1 MQVDINII
9 EQKILSLNG
18 GDFQKLC
25 VALFSKKYR
34 DYIDQ
39 TNGGAAGSNKTTK
52 GQPDFVLKK
61 KDSPTFI
68 LVECTTQIDNLE
80 KKIRSDVVACID
92 ESKKG
97 IKIELIKEIIFC
109 YSGRKID
116 NSVYSEIAA
125 DLKKLDID
133 FNAYG
138 IEAIAL
144 EIYNNYQCLAADFL
158 GIQIP
163 FSKCTFE
170 IDEFISE
177 SEYNHLSP
185 SLNKKFDF
193 RESEIKAIEDSFKQ
207 NQFIILSGSAGVGKT
222 MLALEYAK
230 TRVIAGEKWIVIKA
244 IGNPNLEEIRE
255 STCEYD
261 CFVVDDLSSF
271 GKNVPDVIQI
281 LKGKNVIVTSRKYLT
296 NDLED
301 ELKSLGT
308 QYKIFDIG
316 TLSDE
321 NIELLIKDNLG
332 INNNDYLKKI
342 VEVAKGNPR
351 IAFMA
356 AEESIKN
363 GFSALFNDKNVFANY
378 YFDRIKAINN
388 WKSKSEE
395 LLKVIGVVYL
405 LKKMSIDALEGDN
418 SILTFINISKSEFK
432 EAIKFLNDNDV
443 ISLFYD
449 DVVTISDQCL
459 ADYLSY
465 YVFLEKKLFNFSSVI
480 NFFFEKY
487 PDNVVDMI
495 NMLGSM
501 FNSKEGME
509 YIASEVQSSW
519 DTLKQNANVK
529 SLKLFCAK
537 FALMNIDNS
546 LLFLYEHAEEN
557 EDAFL
562 GVTNGSVNW
571 RISTISSLL
580 DVRTRM
586 CCQIIE
592 KMIRSKS
599 IDCQIITDML
609 VQRHGITMK
618 SYYSKYNTQIEMLSF
633 FVDNK
638 EKYSLDFLKQ
648 YCLEMLKFDITY
660 TESKGYK
667 FDFNTLTLRAGD
679 GNLTQL
685 RNKCFDVLFEC
696 DGVYDSLDTYFSC
709 WPQKESAGIFELDL
723 LTIETKLKE
732 KRDRNMIRELIIYLK
747 SKRILDDHGLRWKFM
762 EDSLEE
768 SLSLI
773 SPVIKKSADMPDDT
787 FKERESRRNELVLD
801 EIKASSFD
809 VNFKRFEL
817 FNEIIK
823 FSSLLDSDIIRF
835 AELWFSTFPEKEIYN
850 NIDTFL
856 NFVNIADKFPYYN
869 KLIVDRI
876 IAEVGV
882 NDAYAKIIG
891 STSEEFKGKVI
902 THFFKKSF
910 DIDRATAMVLFD
922 LYLED
927 IKIALPKE
935 FDIGDFLWSKI
946 PFDKIH
952 LFLTK
957 YFNITEQSMNG
968 SYESIFYIQD
978 EECKGVFCYLLSEDI
993 SLLKKVYCLAF
1004 KNDKSY
1010 FDYGGDCLKQIVD
1023 KDKSFSVVVLELLF
1037 QKRTPFEYVRRM
1049 KSIWKCEECISIGN
1063 LMFDF
1068 IRSKMS
1074 PIFFY
1079 NGILMFGFY
1088 SAEGRRE
1095 LISEQLSWLISYL
1108 NSHKDDDSIKYLNA
1122 LVRELGDETKKE
1134 YAKHLINIGVSKDL
1148 FEGFLQ
1154 PASFESYSGSYTL
1167 VINSKISFYQS
1178 LLKVI
1183 PNDISFIYHKQL
1195 VNEKIKNLKAQIQPT
1210 LKYEK
1215 INDL

>member
-1 MQVDINII
+1 MDINII
-9 EQKILSLNG
+9 EQKILSMSG
-18 GDFQKLC
+18 GEFQKLC

-34 DYIDQ
+34 DYINQ
-39 TNGGAAGSNKTTK
+39 TNGGAIGSNKTTK

-61 KDSPTFI
+61 KDSPAFI

-80 KKIRSDVVACID
+80 KKIKSDVEACID
-92 ESKKG
+92 ESKSG
-97 IKIELIKEIIFC
+97 IKTELIKEIIFC

-158 GIQIP
+158 EIQIP

-177 SEYNHLSP
+177 SEKNPFSP

-193 RESEIKAIEDSFKQ
+193 RKSEIKAIEDSFKQ
-207 NQFIILSGSAGVGKT
+207 NQFVILSGSAGVGKT

-321 NIELLIKDNLG
+321 NIESIIKDNLG

-363 GFSALFNDKNVFANY
+363 GFSALFNDKNVFASY
-378 YFDRIKAINN
+378 YFDRIKTINN
-388 WKSKSEE
+388 WKNKSEE
-395 LLKVIGVVYL
+395 LLKVIGVVCL
-405 LKKMSIDALEGDN
+405 LKKTSIDALESDN
-418 SILTFINISKSEFK
+418 SILTFINISKGEFK

-501 FNSKEGME
+501 FNSKDGME

-519 DTLKQNANVK
+519 DTLKQNANIK

-546 LLFLYEHAEEN
+546 LLFLYEHTEEK
-557 EDAFL
+557 EDTFL

-592 KMIRSKS
+592 KMVLSKS

-618 SYYSKYNTQIEMLSF
+618 SYYSKYNTQIEILSF
-633 FVDNK
+633 FIDNK
-638 EKYSLDFLKQ
+638 EKCSLDFLKQ
-648 YCLEMLKFDITY
+648 YCLEMLKFDIIY
-660 TESKGYK
+660 TEGKGNK

-679 GNLTQL
+679 GNLSQL

-709 WPQKESAGIFELDL
+709 WPQEESAGIFELDL
-723 LTIETKLKE
+723 LTIEAKLKE
-732 KRDRNMIRELIIYLK
+732 KRDRDMIRELIIYLK

-787 FKERESRRNELVLD
+787 FKERENRRNELVLD
-801 EIKASSFD
+801 EIMASSFD

-817 FNEIIK
+817 FNKIIK

-835 AELWFSTFPEKEIYN
+835 AELWFTTFPEKEIYN
-850 NIDTFL
+850 NIDIFL
-856 NFVNIADKFPYYN
+856 SFVNIADKFSYYN
-869 KLIVDRI
+869 NLIVDRI

-910 DIDRATAMVLFD
+910 DIDRATAIVLFD

-935 FDIGDFLWSKI
+935 FDIRDFLWSKI

-957 YFNITEQSMNG
+957 YFNISERSMNG
-968 SYESIFYIQD
+968 SYESIFYLQN
-978 EECKGVFCYLLSEDI
+978 EECKGVFCYLLSEDY
-993 SLLKKVYCLAF
+993 SLLEKMYCLIF

-1010 FDYGGDCLKQIVD
+1010 FDYDGDCLKLIVD
-1023 KDKSFSVVVLELLF
+1023 KDKNFSVVVLELLF
-1037 QKRTPFEYVRRM
+1037 QERMSFEYARRM
-1049 KSIWKCEECISIGN
+1049 KSVWECKEYICIGN

-1068 IRSKMS
+1068 IRSKMN

-1079 NGILMFGFY
+1079 NGTIMFGFY
-1088 SAEGRRE
+1088 SAEGRKE
-1095 LISEQLSWLISYL
+1095 LTSKQLSWLISYL
-1108 NSHKDDDSIKYLNA
+1108 NSHKDDNSIKYLNN
-1122 LVRELGDETKKE
+1122 LVRELGDVTKKE
-1134 YAKHLINIGVSKDL
+1134 YAKHLINIDVSKDL
-1148 FEGFLQ
+1148 FEDFLQ
-1154 PASFESYSGSYTL
+1154 PPSFESYSGSYTL
-1167 VINSKISFYQS
+1167 VINSRIAFYQNI
-1178 LLKVI
+1178 LKVI
-1183 PNDISFIYHKQL
+1183 PDDISFIYHKQL
-1195 VNEKIKNLKAQIQPT
+1195 VNEKIKNLKKQIQPT

>member
-1 MQVDINII
+1 MDINII
-9 EQKILSLNG
+9 EQKLLSLNG

-34 DYIDQ
+34 DYVDQ

-52 GQPDFVLKK
+52 GQPDFILKK
-61 KDSPTFI
+61 KDSPAFI

-80 KKIRSDVVACID
+80 KKIRSDVEACID
-92 ESKKG
+92 ESKSG
-97 IKIELIKEIIFC
+97 IKTELIKEIIFC

-125 DLKKLDID
+125 NLKKININ

-144 EIYNNYQCLAADFL
+144 EIYNKYQCLAADFL

-177 SEYNHLSP
+177 SENNHLSP

-230 TRVIAGEKWIVIKA
+230 ARAIAREKWIVIKA

-281 LKGKNVIVTSRKYLT
+281 LKGKNVLVTSRKYLT

-301 ELKSLGT
+301 ELKRLGT

-321 NIELLIKDNLG
+321 NIKLLIKDNLG
-332 INNNDYLKKI
+332 INNNEYLKKI

-388 WKSKSEE
+388 WKNKSEE
-395 LLKVIGVVYL
+395 LLEVIGVVCL
-405 LKKMSIDALEGDN
+405 LKKISIDALESDN

-432 EAIKFLNDNDV
+432 KAIEFLNDNDV

-449 DVVTISDQCL
+449 DVVTIADQCI

-465 YVFLEKKLFNFSSVI
+465 YVFLEKKILDFSSVI

-519 DTLKQNANVK
+519 DALKQNANVK

-537 FALMNIDNS
+537 FALMNVDNS
-546 LLFLYEHAEEN
+546 LLFLYEHAEEK

-562 GVTNGSVNW
+562 GVTNGNFNW
-571 RISTISSLL
+571 RISTLSSLL

-592 KMIRSKS
+592 KMLCSKS
-599 IDCQIITDML
+599 IDCQSITDML
-609 VQRHGITMK
+609 VQRHGITME

-633 FVDNK
+633 FIDNK
-638 EKYSLDFLKQ
+638 EKCSLDFLKQ

-660 TESKGYK
+660 TESKDNK
-667 FDFNTLTLRAGD
+667 LDFNTLTLRAGD
-679 GNLTQL
+679 DNLTQL

-696 DGVYDSLDTYFSC
+696 NCVYDSLDTYFSY

-747 SKRILDDHGLRWKFM
+747 SKRMLDNHGLRWKFM

-773 SPVIKKSADMPDDT
+773 STVIKKSADMPDDT

-801 EIKASSFD
+801 EIKASSFN

-817 FNEIIK
+817 FDEIIK

-835 AELWFSTFPEKEIYN
+835 TELWFSTFSKKEIYN

-922 LYLED
+922 LYLKD

-935 FDIGDFLWSKI
+935 FDIKDFLWSKI

-968 SYESIFYIQD
+968 SYESIFYMQD
-978 EECKGVFCYLLSEDI
+978 EKCKGVFFYLLSEDY
-993 SLLKKVYCLAF
+993 SLLEKMYCLAF
-1004 KNDKSY
+1004 KNNKSY

-1023 KDKSFSVVVLELLF
+1023 KDKNFSVVVLELLF
-1037 QKRTPFEYVRRM
+1037 QNQTPFEYVRRM

-1079 NGILMFGFY
+1079 NGTLMFGFS
-1088 SAEGRRE
+1088 SAEGRKE
-1095 LISEQLSWLISYL
+1095 LISEQLSWLFSYL

-1148 FEGFLQ
+1148 FEDFLQ
-1154 PASFESYSGSYTL
+1154 PALFESYSGSYTL

-1178 LLKVI
+1178 LLEVI
-1183 PNDISFIYHKQL
+1183 PDDISFIYHKQL
-1195 VNEKIKNLKAQIQPT
+1195 VNDQIKNLKSRIQPT

>member
-25 VALFSKKYR
+25 IALFSKKYR
-34 DYIDQ
+34 NYVDQ
-39 TNGGAAGSNKTTK
+39 TNGGAIGSNKTTK

-61 KDSPTFI
+61 KDSPAFI

-80 KKIRSDVVACID
+80 NKIKSDVKACID
-92 ESKKG
+92 ENKSG
-97 IKIELIKEIIFC
+97 IKTEFIQEIIFC

-116 NSVYSEIAA
+116 NSVYSQMAA
-125 DLKKLDID
+125 DLKKLGID

-144 EIYNNYQCLAADFL
+144 EIYNKYQCLAADFL

-177 SEYNHLSP
+177 SEKNHLSP
-185 SLNKKFDF
+185 SLNKKFNF
-193 RESEIKAIEDSFKQ
+193 RELEIKAIEDAFKQ
-207 NQFIILSGSAGVGKT
+207 NQLIILSGSAGVGKT

-230 TRVIAGEKWIVIKA
+230 ARVIAGEKWIVIKA
-244 IGNPNLEEIRE
+244 SGNPNLEEIRE
-255 STCEYD
+255 SICEYD

-271 GKNVPDVIQI
+271 GENVPDVIQI

-296 NDLED
+296 NDLENK
-301 ELKSLGT
+301 LKSLGT
-308 QYKIFDIG
+308 QYKIFNIG

-321 NIELLIKDNLG
+321 NIEFIIKDNLG
-332 INNNDYLKKI
+332 IKNKDYLKKI

-378 YFDRIKAINN
+378 YFDRIKTITN
-388 WKSKSEE
+388 WKNKSEE
-395 LLKVIGVVYL
+395 LLKVIGVVCL

-432 EAIKFLNDNDV
+432 EAIKFLNENDV

-465 YVFLEKKLFNFSSVI
+465 YVFLEKKLLDLSSVI
-480 NFFFEKY
+480 IFFFEKY
-487 PDNVVDMI
+487 PDNVVDML
-495 NMLGSM
+495 NMFGSM

-509 YIASEVQSSW
+509 YIDSEVQSSW
-519 DTLKQNANVK
+519 DILKQNANVE
-529 SLKLFCAK
+529 SQKLFCAK
-537 FALMNIDNS
+537 FALVNIDNS
-546 LLFLYEHAEEN
+546 LLFLYEHAEEK

-562 GVTNGSVNW
+562 GVTNGNIDW

-580 DVRTRM
+580 DVRTKT
-586 CCQIIE
+586 CCQIID
-592 KMIRSKS
+592 KMIHSKS
-599 IDCQIITDML
+599 IDSQIITDML

-618 SYYSKYNTQIEMLSF
+618 SYNSKYSTQMAILSF
-633 FVDNK
+633 FTDSE
-638 EKYSLDFLKQ
+638 EKCSLNFLKQ
-648 YCLEMLKFDITY
+648 YCLEMLKFVITY
-660 TESKGYK
+660 TEIKGNN
-667 FDFNTLTLRAGD
+667 FGFNTLTLGAGD
-679 GNLTQL
+679 SNLSQL

-696 DGVYDSLDTYFSC
+696 DGVYDSLDTYFSY
-709 WPQKESAGIFELDL
+709 WPQNESVGIFELDL
-723 LTIETKLKE
+723 LTIETKSKE
-732 KRDRNMIRELIIYLK
+732 KRDRDMIRELIIYLK
-747 SKRILDDHGLRWKFM
+747 SKQILDYYGLHWKFM

-773 SPVIKKSADMPDDT
+773 YPVIKKSADVSEGT

-817 FNEIIK
+817 FNEIAK

-850 NIDTFL
+850 NIGTFL
-856 NFVNIADKFPYYN
+856 SFVNIADKFPYYN
-869 KLIVDRI
+869 NLIVDRI

-882 NDAYAKIIG
+882 KDAYTKIIG

-910 DIDRATAMVLFD
+910 DFDRVTAMILFD
-922 LYLED
+922 LYLKD

-935 FDIGDFLWSKI
+935 FDIGDFLWSNI

-952 LFLTK
+952 MFLTK
-957 YFNITEQSMNG
+957 YFNISEQSMNG
-968 SYESIFYIQD
+968 SYESIFCLQD
-978 EECKGVFCYLLSEDI
+978 EECKGVFCYLLSKDV
-993 SLLKKVYCLAF
+993 SLLEKMYCLAF
-1004 KNDKSY
+1004 KNGKSY
-1010 FDYGGDCLKQIVD
+1010 FDYDGDCLKQIVD
-1023 KDKSFSVVVLELLF
+1023 KDKNFSVVVLELLF
-1037 QKRTPFEYVRRM
+1037 QERTPFEYVRRM
-1049 KSIWKCEECISIGN
+1049 ESIWKCVEYISIGD

-1068 IRSKMS
+1068 IRSKMN

-1079 NGILMFGFY
+1079 NGTLMFGFY
-1088 SAEGRRE
+1088 STEGRKE

-1108 NSHKDDDSIKYLNA
+1108 NSHKDVDSIKYLNA
-1122 LVRELGDETKKE
+1122 LVRELGDKTKNE

-1148 FEGFLQ
+1148 FEDFLQ
-1154 PASFESYSGSYTL
+1154 PASFESYSGSYTF
-1167 VINSKISFYQS
+1167 VINSRISFYQS

-1183 PNDISFIYHKQL
+1183 PDDISFIYYKQL
-1195 VNEKIKNLKAQIQPT
+1195 VNEKIKNLKDQIQPT

>member
-1 MQVDINII
+1 MNINII
-9 EQKILSLNG
+9 EQRILSLNG

-25 VALFSKKYR
+25 VALLAKKYR

-39 TNGGAAGSNKTTK
+39 TNGGAIGSNKTTK

-80 KKIRSDVVACID
+80 KKIRSDVKACID
-92 ESKKG
+92 ENKSG
-97 IKIELIKEIIFC
+97 IKSELIKEIIFC

-125 DLKKLDID
+125 DLKKINID

-144 EIYNNYQCLAADFL
+144 DIYNKYQCLAADFL
-158 GIQIP
+158 GISIP

-177 SEYNHLSP
+177 SEKNHLSP
-185 SLNKKFDF
+185 SLNKKFNF
-193 RESEIKAIEDSFKQ
+193 RKSEIKVIEDSFKQ
-207 NQFIILSGSAGVGKT
+207 NQLIILSGNAGVGKT

-230 TRVIAGEKWIVIKA
+230 ARVIAGEKWIVIKA

-261 CFVVDDLSSF
+261 CFVIDDLSSF

-301 ELKSLGT
+301 ELKSLGA

-316 TLSDE
+316 TLTNE
-321 NIELLIKDNLG
+321 NIKSIIKDNLG
-332 INNNDYLKKI
+332 INNNEYLKKI

-351 IAFMA
+351 IAFMV

-363 GFSALFNDKNVFANY
+363 GFSALFNDKNVFASY
-378 YFDRIKAINN
+378 YFDRIKTINN
-388 WKSKSEE
+388 WKNKSEE
-395 LLKVIGVVYL
+395 LLKVIGVVCL
-405 LKKMSIDALEGDN
+405 LKKMSIDALECDN

-432 EAIKFLNDNDV
+432 EAIKFLNDSEV

-465 YVFLEKKLFNFSSVI
+465 YVFLEKKLLDYSSVI
-480 NFFFEKY
+480 NFFFEKC

-495 NMLGSM
+495 NMFGSM

-546 LLFLYEHAEEN
+546 LQFLCEHAEEK

-580 DVRTRM
+580 DIRART

-592 KMIRSKS
+592 KMICSKS
-599 IDCQIITDML
+599 IDYQSITDML
-609 VQRHGITMK
+609 VKRHGITMK
-618 SYYSKYNTQIEMLSF
+618 SYYSKYNTQIVVLSF
-633 FVDNK
+633 FIDNN
-638 EKYSLDFLKQ
+638 EKYSLNFLKQ

-660 TESKGYK
+660 TESKGNK
-667 FDFNTLTLRAGD
+667 LDFNTLTLRAGD
-679 GNLTQL
+679 GNLSQL

-696 DGVYDSLDTYFSC
+696 DDVYDSLDTYFSY
-709 WPQKESAGIFELDL
+709 WPQKESVGIFELDL
-723 LTIETKLKE
+723 LTIEAKLKE
-732 KRDRNMIRELIIYLK
+732 KKDRDMIREIIIYLK
-747 SKRILDDHGLRWKFM
+747 SKRILDNHGLRWEFM
-762 EDSLEE
+762 EDSLKEN
-768 SLSLI
+768 LSLI
-773 SPVIKKSADMPDDT
+773 SPIIKSNINMLGDT
-787 FKERESRRNELVLD
+787 FEERERKRNELVLD
-801 EIKASSFD
+801 EIKTSSFD
-809 VNFKRFEL
+809 INFKRFTL
-817 FNEIIK
+817 FNEIVK
-823 FSSLLDSDIIRF
+823 FSSLLGKDTIRF
-835 AELWFSTFPEKEIYN
+835 AELWFSTFTKKEIYN
-850 NIDTFL
+850 SIDTFL
-856 NFVNIADKFPYYN
+856 EFTNIADKSPYYN
-869 KLIVDRI
+869 FLIVDRI

-882 NDAYAKIIG
+882 NNAYAKIIS
-891 STSEEFKGKVI
+891 STSEDFKGRVI
-902 THFFKKSF
+902 TYFFKKSF
-910 DIDRATAMVLFD
+910 EIDMVTSMALFD
-922 LYLED
+922 LYLAN

-935 FDIGDFLWSKI
+935 FDIRDFLWCKI

-957 YFNITEQSMNG
+957 YFDISVQSMNG
-968 SYESIFYIQD
+968 CYESIFNLQD
-978 EECKGVFCYLLSEDI
+978 EECKGMFNHLLSEDV
-993 SLLKKVYCLAF
+993 SLLEKMYCLAF
-1004 KNDKSY
+1004 KNDKSD
-1010 FDYGGDCLKQIVD
+1010 FDYNGDCFKQIVD
-1023 KDKSFSVVVLELLF
+1023 KDNNFSVVVLELLF
-1037 QKRTPFEYVRRM
+1037 QERTPFEYVRRM
-1049 KSIWKCEECISIGN
+1049 KSIWKCEEYISIGN

-1068 IRSKMS
+1068 IRSKMN

-1079 NGILMFGFY
+1079 NGTLMFGFY
-1088 SAEGRRE
+1088 SAEGRKK
-1095 LISEQLSWLISYL
+1095 LTSEQLSWLISYL
-1108 NSHKDDDSIKYLNA
+1108 NLHKDVDSIKYLNA

-1148 FEGFLQ
+1148 FEDFLQ
-1154 PASFESYSGSYTL
+1154 PTSFESYSCSYTL
-1167 VINSKISFYQS
+1167 VINSMISFYQS
-1178 LLKVI
+1178 LLTVI
-1183 PNDISFIYHKQL
+1183 PDDISFIYHKQL
-1195 VNEKIKNLKAQIQPT
+1195 VNQKIKNLKYQIQPT

>member
-1 MQVDINII
+1 MDINII

-18 GDFQKLC
+18 GEFQKLC
-25 VALFSKKYR
+25 VALFAKKYR
-34 DYIDQ
+34 DYIEQ
-39 TNGGAAGSNKTTK
+39 TNGGAIGSNKTTK

-68 LVECTTQIDNLE
+68 LVECTTQIDNL
-80 KKIRSDVVACID
+80 KNKIKSDVEACID
-92 ESKKG
+92 KSG
-97 IKIELIKEIIFC
+97 IKTELIKEIIFC

-116 NSVYSEIAA
+116 NSVYSKIAA
-125 DLKKLDID
+125 DLKKRDID

-144 EIYNNYQCLAADFL
+144 EIYNKYQCLAADFL

-163 FSKCTFE
+163 FSKCTFD

-177 SEYNHLSP
+177 TEKNHLSP
-185 SLNKKFDF
+185 SLNKKFYF

-230 TRVIAGEKWIVIKA
+230 ARMITDEKWIVIKA

-271 GKNVPDVIQI
+271 GKNVLDVIQI

-301 ELKSLGT
+301 ELKNLEA
-308 QYKIFDIG
+308 QYKIFDID

-321 NIELLIKDNLG
+321 NIKLIIKENLG
-332 INNNDYLKKI
+332 INNNEYLKKI

-378 YFDRIKAINN
+378 YFDRIKSINN
-388 WKSKSEE
+388 LKNKSEN
-395 LLKVIGVVYL
+395 LLKVIGIVCL
-405 LKKMSIDALEGDN
+405 LKKMSIDALECN
-418 SILTFINISKSEFK
+418 NPILTFINISKSEFK

-519 DTLKQNANVK
+519 DALKQNANVK

-546 LLFLYEHAEEN
+546 LLFLYEHADEK

-592 KMIRSKS
+592 KMISSKS
-599 IDCQIITDML
+599 IDCQSITDML

-633 FVDNK
+633 FIDNK
-638 EKYSLDFLKQ
+638 GKCSLGFLKQ

-660 TESKGYK
+660 TEDKGNK
-667 FDFNTLTLRAGD
+667 FYFNTLTLRTGD
-679 GNLTQL
+679 GNLSQL

-696 DGVYDSLDTYFSC
+696 GGVYDSLDAYFSC

-732 KRDRNMIRELIIYLK
+732 KRDRDMIRELIIYLK
-747 SKRILDDHGLRWKFM
+747 SKRILDDNGLRWKFM
-762 EDSLEE
+762 ENSLEE

-773 SPVIKKSADMPDDT
+773 YPVIKKSADMPDDT
-787 FKERESRRNELVLD
+787 FKEQERRTELVLD
-801 EIKASSFD
+801 EINASPFD

-817 FNEIIK
+817 LNKIVK
-823 FSSLLDSDIIRF
+823 FSSLFDSDTIRF
-835 AELWFSTFPEKEIYN
+835 AELWFSTFSEKEIYN

-856 NFVNIADKFPYYN
+856 SFVNIADKFSYYN

-876 IAEVGV
+876 IVEVGV
-882 NDAYAKIIG
+882 NDAYAKIIN
-891 STSEEFKGKVI
+891 STSEKFKEKVI
-902 THFFKKSF
+902 THFFKKAF
-910 DIDRATAMVLFD
+910 DLDRTTAMALFD
-922 LYLED
+922 LYLEN

-935 FDIGDFLWSKI
+935 FDIRDFLCSKI

-952 LFLTK
+952 LFLAK
-957 YFNITEQSMNG
+957 YFKISEQSMKG
-968 SYESIFYIQD
+968 SYESIFYLND
-978 EECKGVFCYLLSEDI
+978 EDCKGMFCYLLSEDF
-993 SLLKKVYCLAF
+993 SLLEKLYCLAF

-1010 FDYGGDCLKQIVD
+1010 FDCDGDCLKQIVD
-1023 KDKSFSVVVLELLF
+1023 KDKNFSVVVLELLF
-1037 QKRTPFEYVRRM
+1037 QERAPFEYVRRI
-1049 KSIWKCEECISIGN
+1049 KSIWKCAEYIYIGN

-1074 PIFFY
+1074 SIFFY
-1079 NGILMFGFY
+1079 NGTLMFGFY
-1088 SAEGRRE
+1088 SAEGRKE
-1095 LISEQLSWLISYL
+1095 LNYEQLSWLISYL

-1122 LVRELGDETKKE
+1122 LVRELGNETNKE

-1148 FEGFLQ
+1148 FEDFLQ
-1154 PASFESYSGSYTL
+1154 PAFFESYSDSYTL
-1167 VINSKISFYQS
+1167 VINSKISFCQS

-1183 PNDISFIYHKQL
+1183 PDDISFIYHKQL
-1195 VNEKIKNLKAQIQPT
+1195 VNEKIKNLRDQIQPT

-1215 INDL
+1215 INNM

>member
-1 MQVDINII
+1 MNINII
-9 EQKILSLNG
+9 EQRILSLNG
-18 GDFQKLC
+18 GEFQKLC

-39 TNGGAAGSNKTTK
+39 TNGGAIGSNKTTK

-68 LVECTTQIDNLE
+68 LVECTTLIDNLE
-80 KKIRSDVVACID
+80 NKIKSDIEACID
-92 ESKKG
+92 ESKSG
-97 IKIELIKEIIFC
+97 IKTELIKEIIFC

-125 DLKKLDID
+125 DLKKINID

-144 EIYNNYQCLAADFL
+144 DIYNKYQCLAADFL

-281 LKGKNVIVTSRKYLT
+281 LKGKNVIVTSIKYLT

-363 GFSALFNDKNVFANY
+363 GFSALFNDKNVFASY
-378 YFDRIKAINN
+378 YFDRIKTINN
-388 WKSKSEE
+388 WKNKSEE
-395 LLKVIGVVYL
+395 LLKVIGVVCL
-405 LKKMSIDALEGDN
+405 LKKMSIDALECDN
-418 SILTFINISKSEFK
+418 SILTFINISKSKFK
-432 EAIKFLNDNDV
+432 EAIKFLNDNDI

-465 YVFLEKKLFNFSSVI
+465 YVFLEKKLLDFSSVI
-480 NFFFEKY
+480 NSFFEKY

-495 NMLGSM
+495 NMFGSM
-501 FNSKEGME
+501 FNSKEEME

-546 LLFLYEHAEEN
+546 LLFLYEHTEEK

-562 GVTNGSVNW
+562 DVTNGSVNW

-580 DVRTRM
+580 EVRTRM

-592 KMIRSKS
+592 KMICSKS

-618 SYYSKYNTQIEMLSF
+618 SYYSKYNTQIVILSF
-633 FVDNK
+633 FIDNN

-660 TESKGYK
+660 AESKGNK
-667 FDFNTLTLRAGD
+667 LDFNTLILRAGD
-679 GNLTQL
+679 GNLSQL

-732 KRDRNMIRELIIYLK
+732 KKDRDMIREIIIYLK
-747 SKRILDDHGLRWKFM
+747 SKRILDNHGIRWKFM
-762 EDSLEE
+762 EDCLEE

-773 SPVIKKSADMPDDT
+773 SPVIKKSTDMPDDT

-817 FNEIIK
+817 LNEIIK

-835 AELWFSTFPEKEIYN
+835 AKLWFSTFPEKEIYN
-850 NIDTFL
+850 NIGTFL
-856 NFVNIADKFPYYN
+856 SFVNIADKFPYYN

-882 NDAYAKIIG
+882 KDAYAKIIG
-891 STSEEFKGKVI
+891 STSEEFKGKII
-902 THFFKKSF
+902 TYFFKKSF
-910 DIDRATAMVLFD
+910 EIDRVTSMALFD
-922 LYLED
+922 SYLAN

-935 FDIGDFLWSKI
+935 FDIRDFLWNKL
-946 PFDKIH
+946 PFGKIH
-952 LFLTK
+952 LFLIK
-957 YFNITEQSMNG
+957 YFDISVQSING
-968 SYESIFYIQD
+968 CYESIFYLQD
-978 EECKGVFCYLLSEDI
+978 EECKDMFYHLLAEDV
-993 SLLKKVYCLAF
+993 SLLEKMYCLVL

-1010 FDYGGDCLKQIVD
+1010 FDYDGNCLKQIVD
-1023 KDKSFSVVVLELLF
+1023 KDNNFSVVVLELLF
-1037 QKRTPFEYVRRM
+1037 QERTPFEHVRRM
-1049 KSIWKCEECISIGN
+1049 KSIWKCEEYISIGN

-1068 IRSKMS
+1068 IRSTMD

-1079 NGILMFGFY
+1079 NGTLMFGFY
-1088 SAEGRRE
+1088 SVEGRKK
-1095 LISEQLSWLISYL
+1095 LTSEQLSWLISYL

-1148 FEGFLQ
+1148 FEDFLQ
-1154 PASFESYSGSYTL
+1154 PTSFESYSGSYTL
-1167 VINSKISFYQS
+1167 AINSMISFYQS
-1178 LLKVI
+1178 LLTVI
-1183 PNDISFIYHKQL
+1183 PDDISFIYHKQL
-1195 VNEKIKNLKAQIQPT
+1195 VNQKIKNLKYQIQPT